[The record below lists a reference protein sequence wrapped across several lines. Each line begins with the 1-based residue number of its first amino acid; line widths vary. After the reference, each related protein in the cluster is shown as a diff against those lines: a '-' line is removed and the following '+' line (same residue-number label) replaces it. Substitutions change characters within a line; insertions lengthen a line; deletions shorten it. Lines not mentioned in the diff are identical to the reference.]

1 MQMPMYGSPM
11 GYNQPYGGWQAP
23 QQLYQPQT
31 NSFMPKAQ
39 NAPDG
44 LNQGYGSM
52 PWIFVSSEED
62 ARNRIVQPSQTAWFM
77 DNNNP
82 YFYVKSCDVSGAVT
96 FKKFKFSEIS
106 GELGQYATA
115 ASQQDILFGQH
126 FGQINDCLTNIG
138 NGVCSLGNNGVIIGS
153 AGCPCVCNDAAGYYS
168 VSVNTTLVASAAGP
182 VTVTLYQDG
191 QAVSGATQTVTAAA
205 ADSVGIAF
213 TAPVRV
219 YRGQVSSRLQVIVT
233 GQAVT
238 TSNVAV
244 EVVKE

>member
-1 MQMPMYGSPM
+1 MPMPMYGQPM
-11 GYNQPYGGWQAP
+11 GYNPWNGGYQQQQQAFM
-23 QQLYQPQT
+23 PQT
-31 NSFMPKAQ
+31 NS
-39 NAPDG
+39 
-44 LNQGYGSM
+44 
-52 PWIFVSSEED
+52 
-62 ARNRIVQPSQTAWFM
+62 
-77 DNNNP
+77 
-82 YFYVKSCDVSGAVT
+82 
-96 FKKFKFSEIS
+96 
-106 GELGQYATA
+106 
-115 ASQQDILFGQH
+115 
-126 FGQINDCLTNIG
+126 
-138 NGVCSLGNNGVIIGS
+138 
-153 AGCPCVCNDAAGYYS
+153 S

>member
-62 ARNRIVQPSQTAWFM
+62 ARNRIVQPNQTAWFM

-96 FKKFKFSEIS
+96 FKKFKFSEMS
-106 GELGQYATA
+106 GEPTTDCKQLDE
-115 ASQQDILFGQH
+115 SKIR
-126 FGQINDCLTNIG
+126 QIVDERLNELLNLKGD
-138 NGVCSLGNNGVIIGS
+138 VNNES
-153 AGCPCVCNDAAGYYS
+153 SDFS
-168 VSVNTTLVASAAGP
+168 VPTGDTRRVNTKSA
-182 VTVTLYQDG
+182 
-191 QAVSGATQTVTAAA
+191 
-205 ADSVGIAF
+205 
-213 TAPVRV
+213 
-219 YRGQVSSRLQVIVT
+219 
-233 GQAVT
+233 
-238 TSNVAV
+238 
-244 EVVKE
+244 K

>member
-1 MQMPMYGSPM
+1 MPMPMYSSPI

-23 QQLYQPQT
+23 QQLYQPQA

-39 NAPDG
+39 NPTENLAG
-44 LNQGYGSM
+44 TF
-52 PWIFVSSEED
+52 PWVFVSSEED
-62 ARNRIVQPSQTAWFM
+62 ARNRIVQP
-77 DNNNP
+77 
-82 YFYVKSCDVSGAVT
+82 
-96 FKKFKFSEIS
+96 
-106 GELGQYATA
+106 
-115 ASQQDILFGQH
+115 
-126 FGQINDCLTNIG
+126 
-138 NGVCSLGNNGVIIGS
+138 
-153 AGCPCVCNDAAGYYS
+153 
-168 VSVNTTLVASAAGP
+168 
-182 VTVTLYQDG
+182 G